1 MSRKSTTRT
10 RSEHVDW
17 ERIDALTDEEIRKAA
32 AEDPDTVLAD
42 ELKGPWRVKT
52 PVPDVDA
59 KAAREKTGLSQA
71 KFADRYGFSLRSVQH
86 WEQGTRKPDR
96 AARILLWLISENSR
110 DIDVALEVLR
120 EQAKA

>member
-1 MSRKSTTRT
+1 MSRKPTSPTPDDAT
-10 RSEHVDW
+10 DW
-17 ERIDALTDEEIRKAA
+17 DRIAALTDDDIRKAV
-32 AEDPDTVLAD
+32 AEDPDAVLAED
-42 ELKGPWRVKT
+42 LKGPWRVNT

-59 KAAREKTGLSQA
+59 RAARQKTGLSQA

-96 AARILLWLISENSR
+96 AARMLLWLISENSR
-110 DIDVALEVLR
+110 DIDVALEVRR